1 MKKTMI
7 ALAAIAAVGAASAQ
21 VSVTGAVA
29 YGWSSA
35 TDGAGATTAGLGMD
49 TAFLKFS
56 ATEDLGNGIKASGN
70 VTLNTGNYGVLA
82 SSDDQTISISTPAVT
97 VTLGQVK
104 GAEYTMAAAGS
115 VVYQSMDGRVLSARS
130 IRDLLSFS
138 IPLATGLTGSLAY
151 QEPSTAATQGLGLGS
166 VGTTNQGVYAAGL
179 TYAPGATVLTA
190 AFLQYT
196 NVGSTDGT
204 SDNVTRLGAR
214 TTLGTFSFGGGLQ
227 IVKQGGG
234 GTNTQASLAASAPVS
249 DALTLGALYSTN
261 NQTSSLLYAGRRS
274 GYALNLN
281 YAMSKRTGLSVGTG
295 SWRGSQAT
303 SAAPTAGFD
312 AADSSTY
319 HAVLSHSF

>member
-21 VSVTGAVA
+21 VSITGAVA
-29 YGWSSA
+29 YGYSST

-56 ATEDLGNGIKASGN
+56 ATEDLGGGMKASGN
-70 VTLNTGNYGVLA
+70 VTLNTGNYGALA
-82 SSDDQTISISTPAVT
+82 SSDDQTISLSMPAVT
-97 VTLGQVK
+97 VTLGQAK

-115 VVYQSMDGRVLSARS
+115 VVYQTMDGRVLSARS

-151 QEPSTAATQGLGLGS
+151 QEPSASGTQGLGLGS
-166 VGTTNQGVYAAGL
+166 VGTTNQAVYAAGL
-179 TYAPGATVLTA
+179 TYATGPAVLTA

-196 NVGSTDGT
+196 NVGSTDAT

-214 TTLGTFSFGGGLQ
+214 ANLGMLSFGGGLQ

-234 GTNTQASLAASAPVS
+234 STNTQASLAASTPLS

-261 NQTSSLLYAGRRS
+261 NQTGSTLTSGRKS

-281 YAMSKRTGLSVGTG
+281 YAMSKRTGLSVGMG
-295 SWRGSQAT
+295 SWRGGGA
-303 SAAPTAGFD
+303 SAAFD
-312 AADSSTY
+312 AADSSAY